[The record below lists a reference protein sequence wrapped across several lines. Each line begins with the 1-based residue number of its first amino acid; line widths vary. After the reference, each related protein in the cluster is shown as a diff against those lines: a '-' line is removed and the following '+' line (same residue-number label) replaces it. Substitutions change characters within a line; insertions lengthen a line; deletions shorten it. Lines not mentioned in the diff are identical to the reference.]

1 MEFKLEHTNGN
12 ARAGEIDFGDIKVQT
27 PVFMP
32 VGTVA
37 SVKALD
43 YKDLE
48 DIGFKLSLGN
58 TYHLYLR
65 PTDKRI
71 AALGGLKKFTTYSG
85 AFLTDS
91 GGFQAFSLSSGTKTT
106 DEGVRFT
113 SHIDGSKH
121 LFTPESVLDIEYNL
135 GSNIMMVLDDLIAL
149 PAEPKRMLKAVERTT
164 DWARR
169 SLEYHVQKQKEGVG
183 AHQNIFAIVQG
194 GTDKEMRT
202 LSANGLTSINV
213 DGRSFDGFA
222 IGGLSVGEAPSE
234 MYSTLDFTTPLLPTD
249 KPRYLMGVGTPIDL
263 LEGVERGVDM
273 FDCVLP
279 TRNARNGTLF
289 TRTGRIGI
297 KAARYQ
303 NDERP
308 LDANCSCLACK
319 RYSRAYLCHLFR
331 ANELTYFRLASLHNL
346 TYYHDLMKDARV
358 AILENRYAEFKQSV
372 IDGWNSE
379 KI

>member
-1 MEFKLEHTNGN
+1 MEFTLTAINEN
-12 ARAGEIDFGDIKVQT
+12 ARAGEIDFGNIKVQT

-43 YKDLE
+43 YQDIE

-65 PTDKRI
+65 PGDKRI
-71 AALGGLKKFTTYSG
+71 EALGGLQKFSTYSG

-121 LFTPESVLDIEYNL
+121 LFTPQSVLDIEYNL

-149 PAEPKRMLKAVERTT
+149 PAEPKRMLTAVERTT
-164 DWARR
+164 EWAKK
-169 SLEYHVQKQKEGVG
+169 SLEYHVLKQSDGIG
-183 AHQNIFAIVQG
+183 LNQNIFAIVQG
-194 GTDKEMRT
+194 GIDEAMRK
-202 LSANGLTSINV
+202 LSANGLTSINI

-234 MYSTLDFTTPLLPTD
+234 MYKTLDFTVPCLPKD
-249 KPRYLMGVGTPIDL
+249 KPRYLMGVGTPKDL
-263 LEGVERGVDM
+263 LEAVERGVDM

-289 TRTGRIGI
+289 SRTGRISI
-297 KAARYQ
+297 KASRYL
-303 NDERP
+303 NDEKP
-308 LDANCSCLACK
+308 IDENCGCLACR

-331 ANELTYFRLASLHNL
+331 AKELTYYRLASLHNL
-346 TYYHDLMKDARV
+346 TYYYDLMKGARE
-358 AILENRYAEFKQSV
+358 AIIENEYASFKKSV
-372 IDGWNSE
+372 EDGWNPE
-379 KI
+379 AI

>member
-1 MEFKLEHTNGN
+1 MEFKLQANSSL
-12 ARAGEIDFGDIKVQT
+12 ARAGEINFGDIKVQT
-27 PVFMP
+27 PAFMP
-32 VGTVA
+32 VGTVG

-43 YKDLE
+43 YQDIE
-48 DIGFKLSLGN
+48 DIGYKLSLGN

-65 PTDKRI
+65 PGDKKI

-149 PAEPKRMLKAVERTT
+149 PAEPKRMQTAVERTT
-164 DWARR
+164 EWARR
-169 SLEYHVQKQKEGVG
+169 SLVYHRQKRKDGVG
-183 AHQNIFAIVQG
+183 LHQNIFAIVQG
-194 GTDKEMRT
+194 GTDEAMRT
-202 LSANGLTSINV
+202 LSAKGLTSIEV
-213 DGRSFDGFA
+213 DGESFDGFA

-234 MYSTLDFTTPLLPTD
+234 MYKTLDFTTPLLPID
-249 KPRYLMGVGTPIDL
+249 KPRYLMGVGTPQDL
-263 LEGVERGVDM
+263 LEGVLRGIDM

-289 TRTGRIGI
+289 SRTGRINI
-297 KAARYQ
+297 KGAKFLM
-303 NDERP
+303 DERP
-308 LDANCSCLACK
+308 LDGNCRCLACR

-331 ANELTYFRLASLHNL
+331 AKELTYFRLASLHNL
-346 TYYHDLMKDARV
+346 TYYYDLMQGARE
-358 AILENRYAEFKQSV
+358 AILKDEYAKYKKDVE
-372 IDGWNSE
+372 DGWNSE
-379 KI
+379 AV